1 MKWPHE
7 VRQQQGESQRKRAK
21 RKGGGMESTVLISF
35 QKHALIN
42 FFARDRLVRVL
53 GRRIQETAAVENGE
67 EKKITT
73 NASPCLACIYILFYN
88 ISSSPL
94 INQKQLHDACEG
106 AAE

>member
-1 MKWPHE
+1 MEKDNKE
-7 VRQQQGESQRKRAK
+7 KAKEKGQRE
-21 RKGGGMESTVLISF
+21 KGGGMESTILISF

-53 GRRIQETAAVENGE
+53 GRHIEETAAVENGE

>member
-1 MKWPHE
+1 MEKDNKKKAKE
-7 VRQQQGESQRKRAK
+7 KGQRE
-21 RKGGGMESTVLISF
+21 KGGGMESTILISF

-53 GRRIQETAAVENGE
+53 GRHIEETAAVENGE